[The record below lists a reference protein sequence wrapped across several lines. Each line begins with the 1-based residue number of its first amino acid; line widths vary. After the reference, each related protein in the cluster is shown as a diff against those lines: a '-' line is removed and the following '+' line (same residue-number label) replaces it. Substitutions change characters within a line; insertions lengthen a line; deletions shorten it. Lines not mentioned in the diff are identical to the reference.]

1 MINILITL
9 LVVAII
15 VGLIWWVC
23 DYMPVPEPINKIVKL
38 IAICVGVIII
48 VMALLGIA
56 GYNTGLPVRP

>member
-23 DYMPVPEPINKIVKL
+23 DYMPVPEPINKFVKL
-38 IAICVGVIII
+38 IAIVVGVIII